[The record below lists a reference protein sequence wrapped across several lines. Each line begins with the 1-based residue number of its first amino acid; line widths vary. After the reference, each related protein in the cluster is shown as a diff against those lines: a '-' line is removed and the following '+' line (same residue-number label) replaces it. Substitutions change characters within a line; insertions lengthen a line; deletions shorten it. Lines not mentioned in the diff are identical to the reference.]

1 VRRTELGRARTY
13 RLASSIRVPWAV
25 GLVSFLAL
33 ALAASALIGRTSS
46 EEAQVPK
53 VARDYQEALTNG
65 ISQTVRRAVNEGID
79 DLAELAGVVTSV
91 GASEPHVL
99 AASLSTTADVHGRY
113 AALYVLAADGR
124 VVASVGGPPLPGLLE
139 LPETPHD
146 PGMNDARLAGEQV
159 VIQQF
164 APITS
169 AGSGSLLLVG
179 HYDPRFLRFSLGAAI
194 PGEAWIVNDRGEAL
208 GSVGAWKP
216 FAQLPRQA
224 LRDAA
229 ARAVAGESGVAVV
242 GGSIDSQELVGYA
255 PVTGVG
261 PAGQLGWG
269 VVTTRSV
276 SSLALPAGEARRQ
289 GILLGIV
296 TAMLALLVFGWL
308 YLVVI
313 HPIARIQREAERLA
327 YGDLSKAVEVIRYD
341 EIGLVGR
348 ALERLRILLI
358 RKSVRRP
365 GSGEE

>member
-1 VRRTELGRARTY
+1 M
-13 RLASSIRVPWAV
+13 
-25 GLVSFLAL
+25 
-33 ALAASALIGRTSS
+33 
-46 EEAQVPK
+46 K
-53 VARDYQEALTNG
+53 
-65 ISQTVRRAVNEGID
+65 
-79 DLAELAGVVTSV
+79 
-91 GASEPHVL
+91 
-99 AASLSTTADVHGRY
+99 
-113 AALYVLAADGR
+113 
-124 VVASVGGPPLPGLLE
+124 
-139 LPETPHD
+139 
-146 PGMNDARLAGEQV
+146 DARLAGEQV

-164 APITS
+164 APITP